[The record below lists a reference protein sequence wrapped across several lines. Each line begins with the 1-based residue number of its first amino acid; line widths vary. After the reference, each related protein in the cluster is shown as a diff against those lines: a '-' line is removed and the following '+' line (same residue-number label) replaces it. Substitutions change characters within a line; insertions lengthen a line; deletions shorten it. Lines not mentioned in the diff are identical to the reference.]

1 MAELNGILDP
11 IEWERTNWKSWRNNE
26 MENIS
31 SSDIQRLEW
40 ENLYASKGWEQNEER
55 QKFKEMIVKNFLAL
69 IKETDP
75 QNQGAQKIPR
85 KINKDFK
92 TH

>member
-1 MAELNGILDP
+1 MKKG
-11 IEWERTNWKSWRNNE
+11 
-26 MENIS
+26 ENS
-31 SSDIQRLEW
+31 
-40 ENLYASKGWEQNEER
+40 
-55 QKFKEMIVKNFLAL
+55 EMIVKNFLAL

>member
-1 MAELNGILDP
+1 ML
-11 IEWERTNWKSWRNNE
+11 
-26 MENIS
+26 
-31 SSDIQRLEW
+31 LE
-40 ENLYASKGWEQNEER
+40 EGVSYDQCIFLA
-55 QKFKEMIVKNFLAL
+55 KEMIVKNFLAL

-75 QNQGAQKIPR
+75 QNQGDQKIPR